1 MAAKTRSKTVGTK
14 GVRLSLGPKPKQ
26 KKRKPA
32 VKKPKPP
39 AVKKPRKPCPKRAGS
54 CRDVGRKLYKGP
66 QRIVKRREAVKPH
79 AVGPD
84 GKMKFK
90 AIPPGMTSKAASIL
104 SAYRWGYTPSQARA
118 ANSKA
123 LSTKRVRGKKR
134 R

>member
-1 MAAKTRSKTVGTK
+1 MAAKTRSKARAQAQK
-14 GVRLSLGPKPKQ
+14 PKP

-32 VKKPKPP
+32 AKKPKPP

-123 LSTKRVRGKKR
+123 LSTKRVRGTRKKKR

>member
-1 MAAKTRSKTVGTK
+1 MAAKTRSKARAQAQK
-14 GVRLSLGPKPKQ
+14 PKP

-32 VKKPKPP
+32 AKKP
-39 AVKKPRKPCPKRAGS
+39 KKPRKPCPKRAGS

-66 QRIVKRREAVKPH
+66 QRIVKRREAVRPH

-90 AIPPGMTSKAASIL
+90 AIPPGITSKAASIL
-104 SAYRWGYTPSQARA
+104 SSYRWGYTPSQART
-118 ANSKA
+118 ANTKA
-123 LSTKRVRGKKR
+123 LSKKTTVRGTRKKKR

>member
-14 GVRLSLGPKPKQ
+14 GVRPKPKQ

-32 VKKPKPP
+32 VKKPK
-39 AVKKPRKPCPKRAGS
+39 KPRKPCPKRAGA

-90 AIPPGMTSKAASIL
+90 AIPPGITSKAASIL
-104 SAYRWGYTPSQARA
+104 SSYRWGYTPSQART
-118 ANSKA
+118 ANTKA
-123 LSTKRVRGKKR
+123 LSKKTTVRGTRKKKR